1 MNTVL
6 ITGSSGLLGSSLVP
20 YLKERDYKIITHAC
34 NSKADFMFDLTDQV
48 KSLDFLEKINPDL
61 IINLAGL
68 TSVEL
73 CEENINFSYLVN
85 THIVENLVCWMLKSK
100 KHCHLIQISTDHVY
114 DGDGLHSEDKVNLTN
129 NYAFSKYA
137 AELVALRV
145 NSSILRTNFVGRS
158 KVSSRESLSDW
169 VYKSCKTGRSEKVLD
184 DVYFSPLSIR
194 SLNEI
199 IELIIKEK
207 PLGVFN
213 LGSHNGM
220 SKADFDF
227 KLAKFLGLSVK
238 NFTRIKSD
246 EATFLK
252 AYRPKNM
259 SMDSSKFENLFKI
272 KLPDLESLI
281 EEIAK
286 EYEDIK

>member
-1 MNTVL
+1 MNTIL

-20 YLKERDYKIITHAC
+20 YLKERDYKVVTHAC
-34 NSKADFMFDLTDQV
+34 NSQADFMFDLTDQV

-85 THIVENLVCWMLKSK
+85 TNIVENLVCWMLKSK
-100 KHCHLIQISTDHVY
+100 KSHLIQISTDHVY

-145 NSSILRTNFVGRS
+145 NSSILRTNFIGRS
-158 KVSSRESLSDW
+158 NSPTRESLSDW
-169 VYKSCKTGRSEKVLD
+169 VYKSCKTGKPEKVLD
-184 DVYFSPLSIR
+184 DVYFSPLSIKI
-194 SLNEI
+194 LIEI
-199 IELIIKEK
+199 IELFIKEK
-207 PLGVFN
+207 PLGIFN

-227 KLAKFLGLSVK
+227 KLAKFLGLPAE
-238 NFTRIKSD
+238 NLTRIKSD
-246 EATFLK
+246 AATFLK

-259 SMDSSKFENLFKI
+259 IMDSSKFENLFRI
-272 KLPDLESLI
+272 RLPDLESLI

-286 EYEDIK
+286 DYEDLK